1 MEGGVVAREA
11 MGLGKKRM
19 RILIVTPRM
28 PFPAPGADEQDR
40 LEGIRLLIELGHTV
54 SVVTKIAHYQ
64 TEAEREAFS
73 KHISARVRSVPY
85 RGRTFSL
92 RRILSPRFIDG
103 AAFEYE
109 DPKLHAVF
117 DEEVASFKPDLVW
130 LDASFSWPLIQRAH
144 SHKLRVIVR
153 SLQIESQHILD
164 DEGHTLGNYVRYW
177 AKGMGER
184 VAAQGADTIVAIN
197 KNEEGMYR
205 DMGARVTQT
214 IPLRNLPTILEE
226 SPIEY
231 RATRPLRILFSGSTF
246 SVQHNRDGA
255 RHVLSEI
262 APELDRRA
270 PHEFTIHV
278 TGKKL
283 PEEIQRELPSNVVY
297 EGYIKDY
304 SAFLETMDIAITS
317 HLGTVGMHGKLFEPV
332 CRGIPTITAPYA
344 LAGFPFAGGTHV
356 LFGTSTQEVVEHL
369 LKLRDKELRAKVG
382 TAGRA
387 LATELF
393 SRKRILSQLREI
405 LEA

>member
-1 MEGGVVAREA
+1 
-11 MGLGKKRM
+11 M

-54 SVVTKIAHYQ
+54 SVITKVAHYQ
-64 TEAEREAFS
+64 TEAERVTFS
-73 KHISARVRSVPY
+73 NYINAQVRTVPY
-85 RGRTFSL
+85 RRRTFSL
-92 RRILSPRFIDG
+92 GRLLNPRFIDG

-109 DPKLHAVF
+109 DSRLQTVF
-117 DEEVASFKPDLVW
+117 DEEVVSFKPDLVW

-144 SHKLRVIVR
+144 SHKLRVVVR

-164 DEGHTLGNYVRYW
+164 DEGRTLGNYVRFW

-184 VAAQGADTIVAIN
+184 VAAQEADTIVAIN
-197 KNEEGMYR
+197 KNEEAMYR
-205 DMGARVTQT
+205 GMGAQKAFT
-214 IPLRNLPTILEE
+214 IPLRNLPAILEE

-231 RATRPLRILFSGSTF
+231 RSVRPLKILFSGSTF

-262 APELDRRA
+262 APELERRA

-304 SAFLETMDIAITS
+304 STFLETMDIAITT

-332 CRGIPTITAPYA
+332 CRGIPTITASYA
-344 LAGFPFAGGTHV
+344 LAGFPFIDGEHV
-356 LFGTSTQEVVEHL
+356 LFGVSTQEIVEHL
-369 LKLRDKELRAKVG
+369 LQLRDRELRARVG

-393 SRKRILSQLREI
+393 SRKRILSELSMI